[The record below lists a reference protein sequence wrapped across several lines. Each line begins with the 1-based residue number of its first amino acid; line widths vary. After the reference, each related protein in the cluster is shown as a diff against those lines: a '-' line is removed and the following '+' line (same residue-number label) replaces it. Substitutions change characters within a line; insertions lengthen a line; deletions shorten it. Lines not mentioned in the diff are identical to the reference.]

1 MESTGLARVSAVCA
15 VAFAAHRVC
24 WRGQTIPHLRRPSL
38 GHPTPLSPRSVRMP
52 KYSNPSG
59 LACSF
64 CHKPQREVD
73 KIIAGPNVYIC
84 SECIRLCL
92 DIIRENSQPK
102 PISWGQQRVP
112 PPARIKAF
120 LDQYVIG
127 QDQAKRKIAV
137 AVYNHYKRLEANQQG
152 ENKTSDVEIQ
162 KSNVLLIG
170 PTGTGKTLVA
180 QTLARLLDVPFVIA
194 DATTLT
200 EAGYVGEDVE
210 NIILNLYQASGNN
223 IERTVKGIV
232 YIDEVDKLAKKSFT
246 SSVSRDVSGEGVQ
259 QALLKIIEGTMAN
272 IQVRGNKR
280 LPNQEYIQ
288 IDTSQILFIC
298 GGSFE
303 GLSQVIEQRLG
314 KKRVGFLKGE
324 KDEVRP
330 KATEPK
336 ANLQRVTPEDLDKFG
351 LIPEFIGR
359 LPVLAVMDHLE
370 EADLIKILKE
380 PKNSL
385 VRQYQKLFKFEK
397 VKLEF
402 TDKAL
407 EAMARK
413 AVERKTGARGLRT
426 LMETV
431 MLDIMYEVPSQDNIR
446 EVVITEETVTEG
458 KPPHIEQV
466 RDYGVSS

>member
-1 MESTGLARVSAVCA
+1 
-15 VAFAAHRVC
+15 
-24 WRGQTIPHLRRPSL
+24 
-38 GHPTPLSPRSVRMP
+38 MP

-84 SECIRLCL
+84 SECIKLCL
-92 DIIRENSQPK
+92 DIIRENNQPK
-102 PISWGQQRVP
+102 PLAWGQQRVP

-120 LDQYVIG
+120 MDQYIVG

-137 AVYNHYKRLEANQQG
+137 AVYNHYKRLEAAAKAEG
-152 ENKTSDVEIQ
+152 NKDEVEIQ

-170 PTGTGKTLVA
+170 PTGTGKTLIA
-180 QTLARLLDVPFVIA
+180 QTLSRFLDVPFVVA

-232 YIDEVDKLAKKSFT
+232 YVDEIDKLAKKSFT

-259 QALLKIIEGTMAN
+259 QALLKIIEGTNAN
-272 IQVRGNKR
+272 IQVKGNKR
-280 LPNQEYIQ
+280 LPNQEYLQ
-288 IDTSQILFIC
+288 VDTSNILFIC

-303 GLSQVIEQRLG
+303 GLPKVIEQRLG
-314 KKRVGFLKGE
+314 KKTVGFLKG
-324 KDEVRP
+324 KDEP
-330 KATEPK
+330 KDEPRHVGK
-336 ANLQRVTPEDLDKFG
+336 DSKSVLQRVTPEDLDKFG

-359 LPVLAVMDHLE
+359 LPIIAVMDHLDE
-370 EADLIKILKE
+370 DDLVRILKE

-397 VKLEF
+397 VKLTF
-402 TDKAL
+402 TDDAL
-407 EAMARK
+407 RAMARK

-426 LMETV
+426 LLETV
-431 MLDIMYEVPSQDNIR
+431 MLDIMYEIPSQDHIR
-446 EVVITEETVTEG
+446 EVLITEDVITEG
-458 KPPHIEQV
+458 KPPVTETV
-466 RDYGVSS
+466 RDYGVPG

>member
-1 MESTGLARVSAVCA
+1 
-15 VAFAAHRVC
+15 
-24 WRGQTIPHLRRPSL
+24 
-38 GHPTPLSPRSVRMP
+38 MP

-64 CHKPQREVD
+64 CHKPQREVE

-84 SECIRLCL
+84 SECIKLCL

-102 PISWGQQRVP
+102 PISWGQQKVP

-120 LDQYVIG
+120 LDQYIVG
-127 QDQAKRKIAV
+127 QEHAKRKISV
-137 AVYNHYKRLEANQQG
+137 AVYNHYKRLEANADKSNEG
-152 ENKTSDVEIQ
+152 DVEIQ
-162 KSNVLLIG
+162 KSNVMLIG
-170 PTGTGKTLVA
+170 STGTGKTLVA
-180 QTLARLLDVPFVIA
+180 QTLARFLDVPFVIA

-223 IERTVKGIV
+223 LERTVKGIV
-232 YIDEVDKLAKKSFT
+232 YVDEVDKLAKKSFT

-259 QALLKIIEGTMAN
+259 QALLKIIEGTEAN

-280 LPNQEYIQ
+280 LPNQEYLQ
-288 IDTSQILFIC
+288 VDTSNILFIC

-303 GLSQVIEQRLG
+303 GLKKIIEQRLG
-314 KKRVGFLKGE
+314 RKTVGFLNSNK
-324 KDEVRP
+324 KLDIP
-330 KATEPK
+330 KNNEDMKTMLRGA
-336 ANLQRVTPEDLDKFG
+336 TPEDLEKFG

-359 LPVLAVMDHLE
+359 LPVIAVMDELDE
-370 EADLIKILKE
+370 DDLVQILQE

-397 VKLEF
+397 VNLEF
-402 TDKAL
+402 TDDAL
-407 EAMARK
+407 RAIARK

-426 LMETV
+426 ILETV
-431 MLDIMYEVPSQDNIR
+431 MLDIMYEIPSQDNISDVLID
-446 EVVITEETVTEG
+446 EEVITAG
-458 KPPHIEQV
+458 KAPTTTPV
-466 RDYGVSS
+466 RDYGASG